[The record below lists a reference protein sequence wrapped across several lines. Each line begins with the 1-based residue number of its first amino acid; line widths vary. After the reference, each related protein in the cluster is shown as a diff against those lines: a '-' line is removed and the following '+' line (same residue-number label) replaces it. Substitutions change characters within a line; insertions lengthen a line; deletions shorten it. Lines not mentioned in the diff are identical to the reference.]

1 MQDHSGA
8 PIWAP
13 SLFSLD
19 VMKVSRSLA
28 VLFAVLWGTWCL
40 TAEAQVPESGA
51 TAIAASP
58 TTLDPKAVRTGL
70 DASRTEL
77 DQAQAV
83 FLRPDLT
90 SEALLD
96 LRSRIDRITERLR
109 SQIAEVAPTLDA
121 ARKRLEQLGPK
132 PKEGAPSEGADVA
145 KDRSEREAAVAEI
158 DEIDRLARALLL
170 QSEQLAGQIS
180 DRRRATFTNAL
191 FERGYSLASPALWIT
206 AAQSFPRDMRAL
218 QLLAQDTLSR
228 IDDRSSPVV
237 LTLLGLAVGIG
248 AALHIVRRQLA
259 PRLVHRDPDAV
270 GVSGFRK
277 LVAALGT
284 LALET
289 LPAAA
294 GSLLI
299 YETIVLL
306 DVLPLRAMPV
316 ASAILGGLA
325 FLAFFQGL
333 ADAIFAPDRPA
344 WRLVPVSDAAASS
357 IGSLGVAFG
366 SIVVFG
372 KILDALN
379 QAIAA
384 GLPLSVS
391 ARALIAV
398 AASLTLAVLLR
409 RLAAT
414 RRPDEDEA
422 GLGPYIATAPP
433 VAGPIRI
440 AGWGLTGLV
449 LLATL
454 GGYVAFGSFLIDQT
468 VWVTSL
474 AGLLYLAVAAC
485 DRFVGGTLR
494 DDSRVATTLQANL
507 GLRSSSLQQLGI
519 LASAAGR
526 VILVL
531 IAAMLALAP
540 WGIESGDIAS
550 YGRAAF
556 FGFKVG
562 DVSISLSTTIGALL
576 FFAAMV
582 VATRILQ
589 RWLTTTFLPATQLDS
604 GLRNSITTA
613 IGYLG
618 FLVAAAVAFTYL
630 GLSLEKMAIVAGAL
644 SVGIGFGLQS
654 IVNNF
659 VSGLIL
665 LWERPIRVGDLVV
678 VGDGEGYVRRIS
690 VRATEIETFD
700 RSTVIVPNS
709 SLISGVVKNR
719 VRNDNTGRVIVPVN
733 VLRNQ
738 DPARAAEILMAQA
751 TAHPDVLE
759 EPPPRVLFKKIGET
773 WLEFDL
779 VAYVDD
785 VTRQIRVQSD
795 LNFAVF
801 KALVDEGILPPLGPG
816 AMDVG
821 GLEPIQSALQHIADA
836 IAAGET
842 RQDVPRSDSGP
853 APARADP
860 EEPAPIRRRQGGS
873 SRR

>member
-1 MQDHSGA
+1 MNVTR
-8 PIWAP
+8 
-13 SLFSLD
+13 SLIVILTLLMGSLCPTAD
-19 VMKVSRSLA
+19 AQVSR
-28 VLFAVLWGTWCL
+28 T
-40 TAEAQVPESGA
+40 TAA
-51 TAIAASP
+51 AASP
-58 TTLDPKAVRTGL
+58 ATADPTAIRASL
-70 DASRTEL
+70 DASRAEL
-77 DQAQAV
+77 EQAQTA
-83 FLRPDLT
+83 FERADLT
-90 SEALLD
+90 SDALVD
-96 LRSRIDRITERLR
+96 LRARIDPITERLR
-109 SQIAEVAPTLDA
+109 SQIAEIAPVLDD

-132 PKEGAPSEGADVA
+132 PKEGAPAEGADVA
-145 KDRSEREAAVAEI
+145 KDRSEREASVAEF

-180 DRRRATFTNAL
+180 NRRRATFTNAL
-191 FERGYSLASPALWIT
+191 FERGYSVASPALWLA
-206 AAQSFPRDMRAL
+206 AAQSFPRDLRAL
-218 QLLAQDTLSR
+218 QLIAHDTFGR
-228 IDDRSSPVV
+228 IEDRSSPAV

-248 AALHIVRRQLA
+248 VALHIVRKQLA

-270 GVSGFRK
+270 GISRFRK

-284 LALET
+284 LVVET

-299 YETIVLL
+299 YEAIVLL
-306 DVLPLRAMPV
+306 DVLPLRALPV
-316 ASAILGGLA
+316 AAAILGGLA

-333 ADAIFAPDRPA
+333 ADALFAPDRPA
-344 WRLVPVSDAAASS
+344 WRLVGVPDAAASS
-357 IGSLGVAFG
+357 IGSFGVAFG
-366 SIVVFG
+366 SIVVVG

-384 GLPLSVS
+384 GLPLSVA
-391 ARALIAV
+391 ARAVAAV
-398 AASLTLAVLLR
+398 AASLTLAELLR

-414 RRPDEDEA
+414 QVPDEA
-422 GLGPYIATAPP
+422 CLGPYIASEPP

-440 AGWGLTGLV
+440 VGWGLAALV
-449 LLATL
+449 LLAML
-454 GGYVAFGSFLIDQT
+454 GGYVAFGSFLVDQI
-468 VWVTSL
+468 VWIASL
-474 AGLLYLAVAAC
+474 AGLLYLAIAAC
-485 DRFVGGTLR
+485 DRFIGGTLKE
-494 DDSRVATTLQANL
+494 DSRVSTALQANL

-519 LASAAGR
+519 LASGAGR
-526 VILVL
+526 VILVI
-531 IAAMLALAP
+531 IAGMLALAP

-562 DVSISLSTTIGALL
+562 DVTISLSTTIMAIL
-576 FFAAMV
+576 FFAAV
-582 VATRILQ
+582 VVTTRIVQ
-589 RWLTTTFLPATQLDS
+589 RWLTATFLPATQLDS

-613 IGYLG
+613 VGYLG
-618 FLVAAAVAFTYL
+618 FFVAAAAAFTYL

-709 SLISGVVKNR
+709 NLISGVVRNR
-719 VRNDNTGRVIVPVN
+719 VRNDKTGRVVLPVH

-751 TAHPDVLE
+751 NAHPDVLE
-759 EPPPRVLFKKIGET
+759 DPPPRVLFKKIGET

-801 KALVDEGILPPLGPG
+801 KVLVGEGILPPLGPG
-816 AMDVG
+816 AMNVG
-821 GLEPIQSALQHIADA
+821 GLEPVQNALQQIAEA
-836 IAAGET
+836 IAAGDARPGLPET
-842 RQDVPRSDSGP
+842 ETGVKPGP
-853 APARADP
+853 AAP